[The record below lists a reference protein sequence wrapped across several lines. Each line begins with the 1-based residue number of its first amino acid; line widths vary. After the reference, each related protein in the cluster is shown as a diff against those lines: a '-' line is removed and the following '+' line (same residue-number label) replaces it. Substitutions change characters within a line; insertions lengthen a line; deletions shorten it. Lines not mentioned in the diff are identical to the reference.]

1 MQSQIYEQLLRRL
14 NNGGPLIA
22 IFEGIYTLKGYYNI
36 GTEILSKC
44 MLTKIYMKDKNL
56 NRYMNMKQIHLASTT
71 KNGKIFNSF
80 NSVSTD
86 LIKNFP

>member
-14 NNGGPLIA
+14 NN
-22 IFEGIYTLKGYYNI
+22 GIYTLKGYYNI

-56 NRYMNMKQIHLASTT
+56 NRQIHEHEIDTLSQHN
-71 KNGKIFNSF
+71 KKW
-80 NSVSTD
+80 
-86 LIKNFP
+86 

>member
-56 NRYMNMKQIHLASTT
+56 NRQIHEHEIDTLSQHN
-71 KNGKIFNSF
+71 KKW
-80 NSVSTD
+80 
-86 LIKNFP
+86 